1 MSDAAKAGRWNTG
14 LWVAQVLLGLLFVF
28 TGASKLLT
36 SSEGLEMFQLPVPFM
51 RGIGVC
57 ELAGGLG
64 LVLPGAVK
72 IGPWLTPLA
81 AAALFFVMIGAVW
94 VSIGIFGPSRAV
106 MPVVVGLLCVFVAYG
121 RARLVPLRAVKR
133 EP

>member
-1 MSDAAKAGRWNTG
+1 MSDAAKAGGWNKA
-14 LWVAQVLLGLLFVF
+14 LWVAQVVLGLLFVF
-28 TGASKLLT
+28 TGASKLVT
-36 SSEGLEMFQLPVPFM
+36 SSAGLELFQLPVPFM

-64 LVLPGAVK
+64 LVLPGALKV
-72 IGPWLTPLA
+72 GPWLTPLA
-81 AAALFFVMIGAVW
+81 AAGLFVVMIGAAW
-94 VSIGIFGPSRAV
+94 VSVGVFGPTRAV